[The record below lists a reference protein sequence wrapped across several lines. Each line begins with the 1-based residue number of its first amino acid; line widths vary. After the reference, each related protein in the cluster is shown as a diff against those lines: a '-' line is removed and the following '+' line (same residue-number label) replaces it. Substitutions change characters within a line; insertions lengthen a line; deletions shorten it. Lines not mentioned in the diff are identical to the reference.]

1 MTHWAPV
8 VYRWCSKLRVIQKH
22 FKIHTTYHISGWSP
36 AEDVPL
42 SLSLLCFNPSNKG
55 KVWKQIPF
63 ILALKM
69 HDERGGGKQCRSVHR
84 WVEFCSSGYVCCLI
98 TLARFSPTQRGS
110 NKTFNGVTSSLT
122 TLFLFPSQ
130 AMYSACC
137 TVSPSSTTVC
147 STIWDV
153 GVRRP
158 SSRWWSWI
166 ARWAAHANAS
176 GRSAPDWPHRDQPS
190 S

>member
-1 MTHWAPV
+1 MFPSLFPCSVSTHQIKAK
-8 VYRWCSKLRVIQKH
+8 C
-22 FKIHTTYHISGWSP
+22 
-36 AEDVPL
+36 E
-42 SLSLLCFNPSNKG
+42 NKSRS
-55 KVWKQIPF
+55 F
-63 ILALKM
+63 LHLKCTM
-69 HDERGGGKQCRSVHR
+69 RGGGKQCRSVHR